1 MTTFTIYTLG
11 CKVNFYESEWIRER
25 LLALGATESNGLTT
39 CPEWVI
45 INTCTV
51 TARAD
56 RQSRQLIYRAARQC
70 PKAEIIITGCYA
82 DRDPETLKALPNVR
96 HILPNDQKPR
106 IPEILLSLSTPF
118 DGWMMLSTFKRHVR
132 AYLMV
137 QNGCNANCS
146 YCIIPKVRGKN
157 RSKPIDILL
166 RELES
171 LKASGHTEIVLCGIH
186 LGLYGRDLSPPA
198 SLSSLL
204 QAIEAHPFKG
214 RIRISSLEPMELH
227 KEIIQ
232 TISVS
237 GKICPHLHIPLQSGE
252 GETLKRMHRPY
263 TPESFRALI
272 RAIREA
278 LPDCTIGSDV
288 IVGFPGETEATFEQ
302 TCHFIEE
309 LPFSYLHV
317 FPYSDRPG
325 TFSETLSDKV
335 DATAKKERAA
345 RLLELARQKRRTF
358 FDSWVGKDDQVIFE
372 ERKGENIWS
381 GKSAHYLPVWVE
393 SPQNL
398 LGKMMDV
405 KITSAAPTHVWG
417 EI

>member
-1 MTTFTIYTLG
+1 M
-11 CKVNFYESEWIRER
+11 
-25 LLALGATESNGLTT
+25 A
-39 CPEWVI
+39 I
-45 INTCTV
+45 I
-51 TARAD
+51 AR
-56 RQSRQLIYRAARQC
+56 
-70 PKAEIIITGCYA
+70 IT
-82 DRDPETLKALPNVR
+82 R
-96 HILPNDQKPR
+96 
-106 IPEILLSLSTPF
+106 
-118 DGWMMLSTFKRHVR
+118 
-132 AYLMV
+132 
-137 QNGCNANCS
+137 
-146 YCIIPKVRGKN
+146 
-157 RSKPIDILL
+157 
-166 RELES
+166 
-171 LKASGHTEIVLCGIH
+171 
-186 LGLYGRDLSPPA
+186 
-198 SLSSLL
+198 SSLL
-204 QAIEAHPFKG
+204 EAMNKDFEINEAVDAINNV
-214 RIRISSLEPMELH
+214 IRKSRVRSISSNVM
-227 KEIIQ
+227 
-232 TISVS
+232 
-237 GKICPHLHIPLQSGE
+237 
-252 GETLKRMHRPY
+252 
-263 TPESFRALI
+263 
-272 RAIREA
+272 
-278 LPDCTIGSDV
+278 
-288 IVGFPGETEATFEQ
+288 VGFPGETEATFEQ